1 MPTVLVV
8 DDSVSVRKVVERT
21 LVTKRF
27 DVFAAASG
35 KEAIEQITR
44 MKPDVVVC
52 DVIMPDM
59 DGYQICEFI
68 KTHAELSRTPVLLMS
83 GIVNSM
89 VLERAAAVRS
99 DEVMRKPFTP
109 EELSSKIDS
118 LLESVQAY
126 APAEPAPSMVQ
137 SPAAALMEAA
147 PPLAVSP
154 LVIAAP
160 VVAAAPMEADL
171 PPAVSPVVAAAPM
184 EADLPPAVSPVLAAA
199 PVIAPPPPVVSPLAA
214 TAPVEAPAPPVVSP
228 VKALPSGADLKG
240 VLGKLAALPA
250 VALSVIVDREG
261 FLIESAGEMMLEADV
276 AGALAACLAESSEGV
291 GRELRLGRFQSIIL
305 EYETGLVL
313 LHGLDSTAMLAMVL
327 RDAAVLGKVRYYVK
341 KALPEL
347 LAAL

>member
-1 MPTVLVV
+1 MSRRSSAWSIRSCLRRASLRPTAPITPDEREGHTNMPTVLVV

-44 MKPDVVVC
+44 VRPDVVVC

-59 DGYQICEFI
+59 DGYQICEFV

-126 APAEPAPSMVQ
+126 APAEPAPSVGQ
-137 SPAAALMEAA
+137 SPGAA
-147 PPLAVSP
+147 P
-154 LVIAAP
+154 I
-160 VVAAAPMEADL
+160 EA
-171 PPAVSPVVAAAPM
+171 
-184 EADLPPAVSPVLAAA
+184 
-199 PVIAPPPPVVSPLAA
+199 
-214 TAPVEAPAPPVVSP
+214 
-228 VKALPSGADLKG
+228 
-240 VLGKLAALPA
+240 
-250 VALSVIVDREG
+250 
-261 FLIESAGEMMLEADV
+261 
-276 AGALAACLAESSEGV
+276 
-291 GRELRLGRFQSIIL
+291 
-305 EYETGLVL
+305 
-313 LHGLDSTAMLAMVL
+313 
-327 RDAAVLGKVRYYVK
+327 
-341 KALPEL
+341 
-347 LAAL
+347 

>member
-1 MPTVLVV
+1 MPRVLVV
-8 DDSVSVRKVVERT
+8 DDSLSVRKVVERALMT
-21 LVTKRF
+21 RRI
-27 DVFAAASG
+27 DVLSAASG
-35 KEAIEQITR
+35 KEAIEQIGR
-44 MKPDVVVC
+44 EEPDLVVC

-154 LVIAAP
+154 LVIAA
-160 VVAAAPMEADL
+160 
-171 PPAVSPVVAAAPM
+171 PVVAAAPM